1 LVGIIFISNEESYT
15 SKCDGLALEEL
26 GHHEKYMGHRKERG
40 IFQSSTGRL
49 INADINGALNIL
61 RKVIGD
67 SSFIKEIV
75 NSVVLF
81 NPVKIRFPEINSGQ
95 TLSNLLLEC

>member
-1 LVGIIFISNEESYT
+1 L
-15 SKCDGLALEEL
+15 DGLALEEL
-26 GHHEKYMGHRKERG
+26 GHHEKYLGQRKERG